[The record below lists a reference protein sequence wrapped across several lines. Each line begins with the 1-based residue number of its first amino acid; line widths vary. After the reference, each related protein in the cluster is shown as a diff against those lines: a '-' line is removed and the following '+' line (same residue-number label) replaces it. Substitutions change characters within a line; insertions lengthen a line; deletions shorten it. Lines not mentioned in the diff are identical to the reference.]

1 MCACLK
7 QAMDTSVPLLERL
20 KFLCIS
26 STNLD
31 EFFEIRVSG
40 LKHRLAVNAA
50 PAGPD
55 NLSSAD
61 VLRTVTEEANSLVKE
76 QYRLLNDELIPA
88 LRDAGIRFVRRDD
101 WSPAQRVWLE
111 QYFRTEIVPLL
122 SPTTLDPT
130 RPFPRILNKSLNFIV
145 SLDGRDAFGR
155 PCHRAI
161 VQAPRSLPRLIPLPP
176 TLEGTGK
183 SDFVFLSSVIHAF
196 VDQLFAGMEI
206 DGCYQFRVTRN
217 SDLFIDDED
226 VDDLMTALE
235 GELFESRYGAAMRL
249 ETAHDCPEELAAYL
263 LEHFRLTRA
272 DLYQVPGPVNLNR
285 LLAVYDLVDRPELK
299 YPPFTPGM
307 PKALVKTNIFE
318 AISKQD
324 ILLHHPFESF
334 APVIDFIY
342 RAATDPDVL
351 AIKQTLYRTTPD
363 SPLVE
368 SLVSAAK
375 AGKEV
380 TVLIELR
387 ARFDEAA
394 NIELASKL
402 QEAGAHVVYGVVGYK
417 THCKMALVVRRE
429 HGKLRRYVHLG
440 TGNYH
445 PRTARAYTDYG
456 LLSANVALGE
466 DVHQVFMQ
474 LTSLMRTPD
483 LNLLSQSPFNLHDR
497 LLGVHS
503 SRDAQR
509 RERRHRPH
517 HCQAQC
523 AGRARDHSRALRSV
537 GRRRLRRLDRPRHL
551 LPAARNPRRVGEH
564 PGALD
569 RRPIPRAQPRLLL
582 PQRRQRRALLR
593 ERRLDGAQFLPADR
607 ADVSDPRR
615 NAEGARD
622 GRPRHLSRRQRAGVG
637 ATQGRPLRAAR
648 ARPATATQRRRSR
661 SCCASSPKPPS
672 RELDSVE
679 LELEAASAQPSLL
692 LLEIGRG
699 QRIVVEPCLR
709 ETRARGSPCPA
720 RARSAADP
728 TGCGSDSAASRGA
741 AARRA

>member
-1 MCACLK
+1 VDALNLKLPDYYINRELSQLAFNLRVLK
-7 QAMDTSVPLLERL
+7 QAMDPSVPLLERL

-40 LKHRLAVNAA
+40 LKHRLAISTV

-55 NLSSAD
+55 NLGPAD
-61 VLRTVTEEANSLVKE
+61 VLRMLAEQTAGLVAE
-76 QYRLLNDELIPA
+76 QYHVLNDELIPL

-101 WSPAQRVWLE
+101 WSGAQRAWLE

-130 RPFPRILNKSLNFIV
+130 RPFPRILNKSLNFV
-145 SLDGRDAFGR
+145 VALDGRDAFGR

-161 VQAPRSLPRLIPLPP
+161 VQAPRSLPRVIPLPP
-176 TLEGTGK
+176 SLEGTGAA
-183 SDFVFLSSVIHAF
+183 DFVFLSSVIHAF

-206 DGCYQFRVTRN
+206 EGCYQFRVTRN

-235 GELFESRYGAAMRL
+235 GELLESRYGAAVRL
-249 ETAHDCPEELAAYL
+249 ETAHDCPDEHAEYL
-263 LEHFRLTRA
+263 LQQFHLTRA
-272 DLYQVPGPVNLNR
+272 DLYQVQGPVNLNR
-285 LLAVYDLVDRPELK
+285 LLAVYDLLDRPELK
-299 YPPFTPGM
+299 YPPFTPGL
-307 PKALVKTNIFE
+307 PKVLVKANIFDVI
-318 AISKQD
+318 AKQD
-324 ILLHHPFESF
+324 ILLHHPYESF
-334 APVIDFIY
+334 APVVDFVY

-380 TVLIELR
+380 TVVIELR

-429 HGKLRRYVHLG
+429 QGKLKRYVHLG

-456 LLSANVALGE
+456 LLSANEALGE
-466 DVHQVFMQ
+466 DAHQVFMQ

-483 LNLLSQSPFNLHDR
+483 LKLISQSPFHLHER
-497 LLGVHS
+497 LLGLI
-503 SRDAQR
+503 R
-509 RERRHRPH
+509 RETRHAANGGTGHIIAKLNALVEPEVI
-517 HCQAQC
+517 
-523 AGRARDHSRALRSV
+523 RALYEAS
-537 GRRRLRRLDRPRHL
+537 
-551 LPAARNPRRVGEH
+551 
-564 PGALD
+564 
-569 RRPIPRAQPRLLL
+569 
-582 PQRRQRRALLR
+582 
-593 ERRLDGAQFLPADR
+593 
-607 ADVSDPRR
+607 
-615 NAEGARD
+615 
-622 GRPRHLSRRQRAGVG
+622 RAGVFVDLIVRG
-637 ATQGRPLRAAR
+637 TCCLRPGIPGLSDNIRVRSIVGRFLEH
-648 ARPATATQRRRSR
+648 SR
-661 SCCASSPKPPS
+661 CYYFHNSGNEELYCASADWMERNFFRRIELMFPIISPALKARVIADLDAYLADNTQAWELRSDGRYEQLRPPP
-672 RELDSVE
+672 
-679 LELEAASAQPSLL
+679 EAEPVTAQLRLL
-692 LLEIGRG
+692 RQLAEA
-699 QRIVVEPCLR
+699 C
-709 ETRARGSPCPA
+709 
-720 RARSAADP
+720 
-728 TGCGSDSAASRGA
+728 
-741 AARRA
+741 

>member
-1 MCACLK
+1 VDALNLKLPDYYINRELSQLAFNVRVLK
-7 QAMDTSVPLLERL
+7 QAMDPSVPLLERL

-61 VLRTVTEEANSLVKE
+61 VLRAVTEHTTALVTE
-76 QYRLLNDELIPA
+76 QYRVLNDELIPE
-88 LRDAGIRFVRRDD
+88 LRTAGIWFVRRDD
-101 WSPAQRVWLE
+101 WSLAQRIWLE
-111 QYFRTEIVPLL
+111 QYFQTEIVPLL

-161 VQAPRSLPRLIPLPP
+161 VQAPRSLPRLIPLPSN
-176 TLEGTGK
+176 LEGTGK

-206 DGCYQFRVTRN
+206 DGCYQFRVTRD

-263 LEHFRLTRA
+263 LEQFRLTRA

-285 LLAVYDLVDRPELK
+285 LLAVYDLVDRAELK
-299 YPPFTPGM
+299 YPPFTPGV
-307 PKALVKTNIFE
+307 PKALLKTNIFDG
-318 AISKQD
+318 ISKQD

-342 RAATDPDVL
+342 RAAADPDVL

-456 LLSANVALGE
+456 LLSANDTLGE

-483 LNLLSQSPFNLHDR
+483 LKLLSQSPFNLHER
-497 LLGVHS
+497 LLGLI
-503 SRDAQR
+503 R
-509 RERRHRPH
+509 
-517 HCQAQC
+517 
-523 AGRARDHSRALRSV
+523 
-537 GRRRLRRLDRPRHL
+537 
-551 LPAARNPRRVGEH
+551 
-564 PGALD
+564 
-569 RRPIPRAQPRLLL
+569 
-582 PQRRQRRALLR
+582 
-593 ERRLDGAQFLPADR
+593 
-607 ADVSDPRR
+607 
-615 NAEGARD
+615 
-622 GRPRHLSRRQRAGVG
+622 
-637 ATQGRPLRAAR
+637 
-648 ARPATATQRRRSR
+648 
-661 SCCASSPKPPS
+661 
-672 RELDSVE
+672 
-679 LELEAASAQPSLL
+679 
-692 LLEIGRG
+692 
-699 QRIVVEPCLR
+699 R
-709 ETRARGSPCPA
+709 ETRHASSGGTGHIIAKLNALVEPEVIRALYEASCAGVYVDLIVRGMCCLRPGIPGVSENIRVRSIVGRFLEHSRVYYFHNDDNEELYCASADWMERNFFRRIELMFPILDADLKSRVMADLDVYLADNVQAWELRNDGSYDQLHATQERDSTPA
-720 RARSAADP
+720 QLKLLRQLAE
-728 TGCGSDSAASRGA
+728 AS
-741 AARRA
+741 

>member
-1 MCACLK
+1 VDTLNLKLPDYYINRELSQLAFNARVLK
-7 QAMDTSVPLLERL
+7 QATDSSLPLLERL

-55 NLSSAD
+55 SLGTSD
-61 VLRTVTEEANSLVKE
+61 VLRTVSEQTRALVAE
-76 QYRLLNDELIPA
+76 QYRVLNEELIPQ
-88 LRDAGIRFVRRDD
+88 LRDADIRFVRRDD
-101 WSPAQRVWLE
+101 WSSEQRVWLE

-155 PCHRAI
+155 PCDLAI
-161 VQAPRSLPRLIPLPP
+161 VQAPRSLPRLIPLPH

-196 VDQLFAGMEI
+196 VDQLFAGMDI

-235 GELFESRYGAAMRL
+235 GELFESRYGAAVRL
-249 ETAHDCPEELAAYL
+249 ETAHDCPEDLWEYL
-263 LEHFRLTRA
+263 LEHFHLTRA
-272 DLYQVPGPVNLNR
+272 DLYQVQGPVNLNR
-285 LLAVYDLVDRPELK
+285 LLAVYDLVDRPDLK
-299 YPPFTPGM
+299 YPPFTPGV

-318 AISKQD
+318 AIAKQD

-334 APVIDFIY
+334 APVVDFIY
-342 RAATDPDVL
+342 RAAIDPDVL

-363 SPLVE
+363 SALVE

-417 THCKMALVVRRE
+417 THCKIALVVRRE
-429 HGKLRRYVHLG
+429 QGKLRRYVHLG

-483 LNLLSQSPFNLHDR
+483 LNLLTQSPFNLHER
-497 LLGVHS
+497 LLGLI
-503 SRDAQR
+503 R
-509 RERRHRPH
+509 RETRNASSGGTGHIIAKLNALVEPEVI
-517 HCQAQC
+517 
-523 AGRARDHSRALRSV
+523 RALYEASQAGVLIDLIVRGICCLRPGIPGVSDNIRVRSV
-537 GRRRLRRLDRPRHL
+537 VGRFLEHTRCYYFHNGGNEELYCASADWMERNFFRRIE
-551 LPAARNPRRVGEH
+551 VMF
-564 PGALD
+564 
-569 RRPIPRAQPRLLL
+569 PI
-582 PQRRQRRALLR
+582 
-593 ERRLDGAQFLPADR
+593 
-607 ADVSDPRR
+607 SDPRLK
-615 NAEGARD
+615 ARVIADLDTYLGDNTQAWELRSD
-622 GRPRHLSRRQRAGVG
+622 GRYEHVQPAPG
-637 ATQGRPLRAAR
+637 AEPL
-648 ARPATATQRRRSR
+648 
-661 SCCASSPKPPS
+661 
-672 RELDSVE
+672 
-679 LELEAASAQPSLL
+679 SAQAKLL
-692 LLEIGRG
+692 RQLAE
-699 QRIVVEPCLR
+699 
-709 ETRARGSPCPA
+709 
-720 RARSAADP
+720 
-728 TGCGSDSAASRGA
+728 AS
-741 AARRA
+741 